1 MSRQIAP
8 VVLSIV
14 LIVAVA
20 ILRSYSKT
28 LAALTATMPI
38 NIPLALWIV
47 YSANGGDQATLV
59 DFTGSLLVGIV
70 GTVACVAAMWLAAR
84 AGLRLAPTIAV
95 GYLAWAVVSGGCL
108 AMRYVLAR

>member
-8 VVLSIV
+8 VVLSIL
-14 LIVAVA
+14 LIIAVA
-20 ILRSYSKT
+20 IVRSYSKT

-47 YSANGGDQATLV
+47 YSANGADQAALV

-84 AGLRLAPTIAV
+84 AGLRLVPTIAV
-95 GYLAWAVVSGGCL
+95 GYVAWAIVSGACL
-108 AMRYVLAR
+108 GMRYILAR